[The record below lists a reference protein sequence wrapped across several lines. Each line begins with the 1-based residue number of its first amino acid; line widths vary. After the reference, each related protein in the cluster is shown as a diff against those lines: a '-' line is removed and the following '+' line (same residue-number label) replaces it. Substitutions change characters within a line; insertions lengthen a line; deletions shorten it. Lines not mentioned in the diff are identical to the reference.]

1 MDMTGLIER
10 ALNIRAFYH
19 RVISSNMAN
28 VETPGYKEQ
37 DIDFRT
43 ELDKQVQIDD
53 KPIGGPQID
62 VKESPSDGLTGL
74 DGNTVN
80 LENQMVKLTE
90 NQLMFHSL
98 VQVATKRFSMMKYI
112 IREGK

>member
-1 MDMTGLIER
+1 MDMTGLLER

-28 VETPGYKEQ
+28 VETPGFKEK
-37 DIDFRT
+37 DIDFRG
-43 ELDKQVQIDD
+43 ELDKQLQFDD
-53 KPIGGPQID
+53 KTSGGPQID
-62 VKESPSDGLTGL
+62 VQESPSDGLSSL

-98 VQVATKRFSMMKYI
+98 IQVAAKRFSMMKYV